1 MKRLRMALI
10 LAAAVLG
17 ISGSMTVKTEA
28 KGKTTKAWANAY
40 LQIAEIYNKEDE
52 EYKAKGSFLY
62 SPYKYDL
69 VYFNKDSI
77 PEFVV
82 GRDGYWVS
90 MYTYNKK
97 TKKATLLI
105 DHWGYGAMGNVGY
118 EYLPQRNVLYNQ
130 NSDYAGCVVKHY
142 VYTLKKR
149 KLVSKYSKPL
159 AEKHFIDRNKNGRP
173 DEGEYITKARY
184 YYGDKKISA
193 KKFKS
198 YIPKGSYK
206 FLTGKKSFAKIK
218 KILAKKK

>member
-17 ISGSMTVKTEA
+17 ISGSMAVKTEA
-28 KGKTTKAWANAY
+28 KGKTTKAWAKAY
-40 LQIAEIYNKEDE
+40 LQIAETYNKEDE

-62 SPYKYDL
+62 SPYKYAL
-69 VYFNKDSI
+69 VYFDKDDI

-82 GRDGYWVS
+82 GNNGYWVS

-97 TKKATLLI
+97 TKKAVLLM
-105 DHWGYGAMGNVGY
+105 DRWAYGAMGNHGY
-118 EYLPQRNVLYNQ
+118 EYLPKKSILYNQ
-130 NSDYAGCVVKHY
+130 NSDFAGCVVKHC
-142 VYTLKKR
+142 VLTLKKG
-149 KLVSKYSKPL
+149 KLVAKYSKSL
-159 AEKHFIDRNKNGRP
+159 TEKHFIDKNNNGYP
-173 DEGEYITKARY
+173 DDGEYITKTRY

-206 FLTGKKSFAKIK
+206 FLTGKKSFEKIK
-218 KILAKKK
+218 KILAKK